1 MPLLSNALTVT
12 NIAQGAAHALSSLV
26 QEAGGR
32 GKRSIVRYCTHV
44 LKDYN
49 VTSVKHISEW
59 LRLDE
64 SYVRKQVHTV
74 STSDE
79 WKCEIP
85 LFNDKYALGVTRNKI
100 SYLESTLYL
109 SAQLQVAGGAEGR
122 LETVA
127 VLRPGA
133 AFGAG
138 GFLCSARQPWEVRA
152 RTLLRVLTLGAGD
165 RRELERA
172 FPHARRRPA
181 HPRPMARH
189 RLAHRRVRRRPRIC
203 TSFAATCSARSSS

>member
-1 MPLLSNALTVT
+1 MPQERISPDVVLATREYLRLSLESARANVDSLPASVRLSIRTQRFGDALASQPLLR
-12 NIAQGAAHALSSLV
+12 GLSRRFVADCVDRVAEDAFVS
-26 QEAGGR
+26 GMT
-32 GKRSIVRYCTHV
+32 I
-44 LKDYN
+44 
-49 VTSVKHISEW
+49 
-59 LRLDE
+59 LRAED
-64 SYVRKQVHTV
+64 
-74 STSDE
+74 
-79 WKCEIP
+79 IP
-85 LFNDKYALGVTRNKI
+85 NRLCI
-100 SYLESTLYL
+100 ILEG